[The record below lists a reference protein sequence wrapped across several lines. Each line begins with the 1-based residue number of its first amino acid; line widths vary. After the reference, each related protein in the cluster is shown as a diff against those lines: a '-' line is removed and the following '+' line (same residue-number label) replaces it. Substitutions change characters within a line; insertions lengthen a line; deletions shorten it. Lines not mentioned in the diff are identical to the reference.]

1 MDMRKYLPKT
11 DPRHVSSL
19 SEEEKNCTACGRR
32 YRLMSESTVMAPNR
46 TMTKNV
52 LWVLG
57 WSECGGD
64 LPLCVPLLSS
74 TLASNR

>member
-1 MDMRKYLPKT
+1 MDMRKHLPKT
-11 DPRHVSSL
+11 DPRRASSDK
-19 SEEEKNCTACGRR
+19 ERVCPVCGRR

-64 LPLCVPLLSS
+64 SPCCVPLLSS